1 MSESLPILAGAALSQ
16 EAGQMAS
23 VQGKQGGNADGATF
37 PELFQSM
44 SFQGSDVSNPHMP
57 SQLIPV
63 QATEPGAL
71 LHAELALPI
80 NPVEPGQLMSG
91 AELQTMQASGNIMPG
106 GFPQIAWS
114 GTYAVSDG
122 DGAAALY
129 MQGDADQTSLS
140 KMAYGDDMSAAL
152 RKLQIQA
159 AAQGATTTQA
169 VTLNQEQAMPMAQ
182 SLLARSALGEIQNLD
197 SSVLQEGLPQLQLH
211 TSLQSAGQ
219 TPASI
224 DFAGLSLVS
233 RGNETASTQINL
245 PVNQSQWG
253 QAVGDRVQ
261 WMLSQNLQSAEIR
274 LNPPELGLLE
284 VRIQLQGDQANVN
297 FTSPHGQVRDAL
309 DAALPR
315 LREMLEQSGLTLGDV
330 NVSQQSVAQGQSQSG
345 DDASSN
351 GSPRLSADEGQSGL
365 DDAEAQLN
373 STKNTSINMLDVYV

>member
-1 MSESLPILAGAALSQ
+1 MSESLPMLAGTVLSQ

-23 VQGKQGGNADGATF
+23 VPGKQGGNADGATF
-37 PELFQSM
+37 PELFESM

-57 SQLIPV
+57 SQMFPV
-63 QATEPGAL
+63 QATGPGFV
-71 LHAELALPI
+71 LPI
-80 NPVEPGQLMSG
+80 NPVEPGQLMSV
-91 AELQTMQASGNIMPG
+91 AQLQTMQASGNIMPG

-122 DGAAALY
+122 DGAAVLH
-129 MQGDADQTSLS
+129 MQGDANQIGLS

-159 AAQGATTTQA
+159 AARGTTTTQA
-169 VTLNQEQAMPMAQ
+169 VTLNQEQTMLVAQ
-182 SLLARSALGEIQNLD
+182 GLLARSAFGEIQNPD
-197 SSVLQEGLPQLQLH
+197 TAALQEGLPQLQLH

-219 TPASI
+219 TPTSI
-224 DFAGLSLVS
+224 DFAGLGLVS
-233 RGNETASTQINL
+233 RGNETAATQINL
-245 PVNQSQWG
+245 PVNQPQWG

-261 WMLSQNLQSAEIR
+261 WMISQNLQSAEIR
-274 LNPPELGLLE
+274 LNPPELGHLE
-284 VRIQLQGDQANVN
+284 IRIQLQGDQANIS

-351 GSPRLSADEGQSGL
+351 GNSRLNMAEEQLGL

-373 STKNTSINMLDVYV
+373 ITKNTSISMLDVYV

>member
-1 MSESLPILAGAALSQ
+1 MSESLPMLAGTVLSQ

-23 VQGKQGGNADGATF
+23 VPGKQGGNADGATF
-37 PELFQSM
+37 PELFESM

-57 SQLIPV
+57 SQMFPV
-63 QATEPGAL
+63 QATGPGFV
-71 LHAELALPI
+71 LPI
-80 NPVEPGQLMSG
+80 NPVESGQLMSVT
-91 AELQTMQASGNIMPG
+91 ELQTMQASGNIMPG

-122 DGAAALY
+122 DGAAVLH
-129 MQGDADQTSLS
+129 MQGDANQIGLS

-159 AAQGATTTQA
+159 VAQGTTTTQA
-169 VTLNQEQAMPMAQ
+169 VTLNQEQTMPVAQ
-182 SLLARSALGEIQNLD
+182 SLLARSALGEIQNPD
-197 SSVLQEGLPQLQLH
+197 TAALQEGLPQLQLH

-219 TPASI
+219 TPTSI
-224 DFAGLSLVS
+224 DFAGLGLVS
-233 RGNETASTQINL
+233 RGNETAATQINL
-245 PVNQSQWG
+245 PVNQPQWG

-261 WMLSQNLQSAEIR
+261 WMISQNLQSAEIR
-274 LNPPELGLLE
+274 LNPPELGHLE
-284 VRIQLQGDQANVN
+284 IRIQLQGDQANIS

-351 GSPRLSADEGQSGL
+351 GNSRLNMAEEQLGL

-373 STKNTSINMLDVYV
+373 ITKNTSISMLDVYV